1 MADKL
6 KGNVVVA
13 GAFGTLWIDDQK
25 VMEMKAVTATVEA
38 NRTDVQLGLSVD
50 SKITGLKGSGT
61 FTLMKV
67 YTRGKKILEAWNKG
81 EDLRTR
87 IVTKIEDPNTP
98 GKQIERVSID
108 NVWFNTVDL
117 VKITKGEAI
126 EEEFPF
132 GFTPEDSKYEE
143 YIK

>member
-1 MADKL
+1 MSEKL
-6 KGNVVVA
+6 RGNVVVA

-25 VMEMKAVTATVEA
+25 VMEMKSVTATVEP

-61 FTLMKV
+61 CTLMKV
-67 YTRGKKILEAWNKG
+67 YTRGKKLLESWNKG

-87 IVTKIEDPNTP
+87 ITTKIEDPNTP
-98 GKQIERVSID
+98 GKQIERVTID
-108 NVWFNTVDL
+108 NVWFNSIDL
-117 VKITKGEAI
+117 IKITKGEAI
-126 EEEFPF
+126 EEEMPF